1 MNFREFLMREENTVG
16 YHNDTATGAFLPT
29 FYTGSEM
36 PASAG
41 ISLQGR
47 GLSLPGMD
55 LVPTISRCCPITYVE
70 KKKNPIFIL
79 LSDGTKLYFTWDEFK
94 RIPGVEPETGRTLS
108 VVFQRFPGDSSEQQS
123 QIQSV
128 KCY

>member
-1 MNFREFLMREENTVG
+1 MDFREFLMREENTVG
-16 YHNDTATGAFLPT
+16 THNDMATGAFLPT
-29 FYTGSEM
+29 FYTGSET

-47 GLSLPGMD
+47 GLSLPGTD
-55 LVPTISRCCPITYVE
+55 LVPTLSRSCPISFVE
-70 KKKNPIFIL
+70 RNKNPIFVL

-94 RIPGVEPETGRTLS
+94 RIPGIEPEVGRTMT
-108 VVFQRFPGDSSEQQS
+108 VVFQRFPGDHSQEQS